1 MSERSTENRKR
12 QVQGYKSEIKG
23 LQFEQKVLSHFSQK
37 GWRIELRKHIYDV
50 REIDIYGK
58 KEDFLGDKSFLL
70 VECKDKDRVSN
81 VEVMRFMKKVR
92 VFYESLPDED
102 LLLGEKPPITAVIAY
117 TGVVDKD
124 AEKVAPNFR
133 PKIEFKR
140 F

>member
-50 REIDIYGK
+50 GEIDIYGE

-92 VFYESLPDED
+92 VFYESLPED

-117 TGVVDKD
+117 TGVADKD

>member
-12 QVQGYKSEIKG
+12 QVQGYKSDNKG
-23 LQFEQKVLSHFSQK
+23 LRFEQKVLSHFSQK
-37 GWRIELRKHIYDV
+37 GWRIELRKHIHDV
-50 REIDIYGK
+50 GEIDIYGE
-58 KEDFLGDKSFLL
+58 KEDFLGEKSFLL

-92 VFYESLPDED
+92 VFYESLPED

-133 PKIEFKR
+133 PKIEFRR

>member
-1 MSERSTENRKR
+1 MSERSAENRKR

-50 REIDIYGK
+50 GEIDIYGEK
-58 KEDFLGDKSFLL
+58 KDILGDKSFLL

-92 VFYESLPDED
+92 VFYESLPED
-102 LLLGEKPPITAVIAY
+102 PLPIGEKPPITAVIAY

-133 PKIEFKR
+133 PKIKFRR